1 MATAEGYAHPE
12 YLAETQWLADHL
24 TDPGICIVDTDP
36 VASYQRAHIPGAV
49 VVPDNY
55 EKDPDTGQVNVVS
68 PEQCA
73 KMMAGLGIDDDTL
86 VVTYDHSRSLYA
98 GRLWWVLNY
107 YGHDKVKVL
116 NGGWKK
122 WLEEGRPLSTTPSRG
137 REGATFTP
145 RPDPSLLVT
154 TERLKESYQ
163 DPDVVVWDVR
173 TLAEYTGEN
182 TRGNRRAGHI
192 AGAHHLE
199 WSELMDE
206 STHTFKPAPEMREI
220 LEAKGIVPEKEVLAH

>member
-1 MATAEGYAHPE
+1 MATAGGYAHSE
-12 YLAETQWLADHL
+12 YLAETDWLAERL
-24 TDPGICIVDTDP
+24 GDPGICIVDTDP
-36 VASYQRAHIPGAV
+36 VASYYRAHIPGAV

-73 KMMAGLGIDDDTL
+73 KMMEALGIGDDTL
-86 VVTYDHSRSLYA
+86 VVAYDHSRSLYA

-107 YGHDKVKVL
+107 YGHDKVL

-122 WLEEGRPLSTTPSRG
+122 WLEEGRPLRTSSTRG
-137 REGATFTP
+137 KEGAAFTP
-145 RPDPSLLVT
+145 RPVPSLLVT
-154 TERLKESYQ
+154 AERLKETYQ

-173 TLAEYTGEN
+173 TWAEYTGEN

-192 AGAHHLE
+192 PGAHHLE

-206 STHTFKPAPEMREI
+206 GDHTFKPAREMREL